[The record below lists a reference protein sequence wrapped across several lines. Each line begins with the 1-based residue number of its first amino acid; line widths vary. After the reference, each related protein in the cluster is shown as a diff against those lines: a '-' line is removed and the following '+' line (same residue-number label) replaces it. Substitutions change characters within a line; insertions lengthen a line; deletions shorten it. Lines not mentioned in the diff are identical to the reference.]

1 MAPSSYYWTISFMYL
16 VIPESRRCGV
26 REEKNP
32 REFFDFPNLTDIEW
46 QGRIKKGFSD
56 QLHPVRVNQLKIL
69 CDGHALVAQ

>member
-1 MAPSSYYWTISFMYL
+1 M
-16 VIPESRRCGV
+16 V
-26 REEKNP
+26 EKNP